1 MTGSIRSILSYAGQ
15 LVSHALPEA
24 PQTRSDVNHY
34 EPLSGA
40 PSCPIDG
47 PISCH
52 NNTPIA
58 GDSCCFV
65 YPGGKILLTQFW
77 DEEEHVGGADTDW
90 TLHGLWPDNCDGG
103 YDQFCHMTP
112 TYKNVTEVLQ
122 QYEQQE
128 LLDFMNRYWIADHGP
143 NSNLWEHEYN
153 KHATCINTL
162 APSCYGDDFKS
173 GMEVVDYFTRATAL
187 FRTLDTYHALESAG
201 IVPDS
206 QKVYALTDIQNAVE
220 RYSGGRAVLRCTD
233 RGDVL
238 HEAWYV
244 YYVQGSLQSGQFVP
258 AQELG
263 KERDAGNCRPSV
275 KYLPKKSKG
284 TWTSGDM

>member
-1 MTGSIRSILSYAGQ
+1 
-15 LVSHALPEA
+15 
-24 PQTRSDVNHY
+24 
-34 EPLSGA
+34 
-40 PSCPIDG
+40 
-47 PISCH
+47 
-52 NNTPIA
+52 
-58 GDSCCFV
+58 
-65 YPGGKILLTQFW
+65 
-77 DEEEHVGGADTDW
+77 
-90 TLHGLWPDNCDGG
+90 
-103 YDQFCHMTP
+103 
-112 TYKNVTEVLQ
+112 
-122 QYEQQE
+122 
-128 LLDFMNRYWIADHGP
+128 
-143 NSNLWEHEYN
+143 
-153 KHATCINTL
+153 
-162 APSCYGDDFKS
+162 
-173 GMEVVDYFTRATAL
+173 MEVVDYFTRATAL